1 MPSSAGKV
9 QSINYNGARFF
20 LDRCLDVKTIHFNYE
35 SQNRE
40 NLPPPVVPPS
50 TKRPPVALNS
60 ITARQTGK
68 CLDFACLSKYL
79 GRDLRQMDT
88 FRCRTNKDC
97 MSTNEKNKGDENSQM
112 ICRKFSSLHSSML
125 RFCDCQEYMAYNPL
139 SCQCEPAEQCGNN
152 SRVSLDIITFL
163 ISSID

>member
-1 MPSSAGKV
+1 MNHEYTKILFICHVYINNINRLYSYHFHIVSNISMPSSAGKV

-20 LDRCLDVKTIHFNYE
+20 LDRCLDVKAIHFNDE

-68 CLDFACLSKYL
+68 CLDFACFSKFL
-79 GRDLRQMDT
+79 GRDLRQMDA

-97 MSTNEKNKGDENSQM
+97 MSTHEKSTGGGKSQM

-125 RFCDCQEYMAYNPL
+125 RLNL
-139 SCQCEPAEQCGNN
+139 
-152 SRVSLDIITFL
+152 LL
-163 ISSID
+163 

>member
-20 LDRCLDVKTIHFNYE
+20 LDRCLDVKAIHFDYE
-35 SQNRE
+35 AQNRE

-50 TKRPPVALNS
+50 TKRPPVALDS

-79 GRDLRQMDT
+79 GRDLRQMDA

-97 MSTNEKNKGDENSQM
+97 MSTNEENKGDAKSQM
-112 ICRKFSSLHSSML
+112 ICRKFSFRIH
-125 RFCDCQEYMAYNPL
+125 
-139 SCQCEPAEQCGNN
+139 
-152 SRVSLDIITFL
+152 
-163 ISSID
+163 